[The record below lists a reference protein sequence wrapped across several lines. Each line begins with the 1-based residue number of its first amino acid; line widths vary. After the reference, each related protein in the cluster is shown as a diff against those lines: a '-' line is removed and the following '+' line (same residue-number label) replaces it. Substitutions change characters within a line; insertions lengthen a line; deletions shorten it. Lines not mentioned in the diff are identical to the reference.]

1 MERYVL
7 DEKFLESIKQ
17 SGNKPRQ
24 KGGVNTQEVSVLMAQ
39 TQLVND
45 TNTKLDKIIELLEK
59 SLETSSKTV
68 DATPTNTVA
77 TSAESTKTVVPK
89 PVTTK

>member
-24 KGGVNTQEVSVLMAQ
+24 KGGVNTQEVSVLMVQ

-59 SLETSSKTV
+59 SLETSSKTA
-68 DATPTNTVA
+68 DATQKVA
-77 TSAESTKTVVPK
+77 TSAESTKTVVAK
-89 PVTTK
+89 PATAK

>member
-24 KGGVNTQEVSVLMAQ
+24 KGGVNTQEVSVLMVQ

-68 DATPTNTVA
+68 DATPKVA
-77 TSAESTKTVVPK
+77 TSAESTKTDVQK

>member
-24 KGGVNTQEVSVLMAQ
+24 KGGVNTQEVSVLMVQ

-59 SLETSSKTV
+59 SLETSSKTA
-68 DATPTNTVA
+68 DAKPTVA
-77 TSAESTKTVVPK
+77 PSAESIKTVVSK
-89 PVTTK
+89 PATTK